1 MANKKTVKKFKIIK
15 IQNKSNKSNDKKKS
29 NIFAVIGKGIVK
41 TFDFIFSIII
51 SFFTYLFYG
60 FKGIFDYLFK
70 PIFVETYKLFRGMY
84 LGFSFVLTSIFINI
98 PTLVFNKISKF
109 IFDTYTKLK
118 NNVKKRE
125 KEREEDPN
133 ANKLTLFQRIK
144 NYITE
149 KYENISFVKAN
160 REKKEASLIVLSINP
175 NGNDAVR
182 AEQKQTFEYLART
195 KEGKLEK
202 GYFAALSKLD
212 VYSYLIDKGMTVYEI
227 KTNKWINFAHGNIST
242 SNRRMKTKDLVFWLA
257 QLSTYIKAGI
267 PLTDGVK
274 VLAQQDKRRRYKG
287 VYDAI
292 IYELT
297 MGESFSEALKK
308 QGNTFP
314 ALLIN
319 MIKSAEMIGEVEQTL
334 DEMSAYYQEIEDNR
348 RAIISA
354 LTYPMIILTFAVGII
369 IFMFVYIIPKF
380 VEVYESMNA
389 PIPRITQ
396 ITLNISAYIQNN
408 YLTVILV
415 FIGIVIIYTFMYKK
429 VKLFRTLMQTMFMKL
444 PVIGNLLI
452 YKEVSLFSRTFATL
466 NKNNVL
472 LTDSIDIL
480 GKITSNEIY
489 KSIMYK
495 TINNLLKGEKM
506 SESFKN
512 HWAVPEVAYYMIVT
526 GESTGELAEMLDKV
540 GDYYN
545 KLQKNMVNQIKV
557 FIEPI
562 MIVSLAIIVGF
573 ILIAIVVP
581 MFSIYDTIK

>member
-1 MANKKTVKKFKIIK
+1 MANKETIKKVKIVK
-15 IQNKSNKSNDKKKS
+15 NKSKKNS
-29 NIFAVIGKGIVK
+29 NIFANIGKVIYKV
-41 TFDFIFSIII
+41 FDFIVSFIV

-60 FKGIFDYLFK
+60 FKGIFDYTIK
-70 PIFVETYKLFRGMY
+70 PIFVETYRLVKAIY
-84 LGFSFVLTSIFINI
+84 DGFTFVVTFILVTI
-98 PTLVFNKISKF
+98 PVTIFNKISKF
-109 IFDTYTKLK
+109 IYDTYTKIK
-118 NNVKKRE
+118 AHAKKRE
-125 KEREEDPN
+125 KEIEEDPE
-133 ANKLTLFQRIK
+133 ANKLTLFQKIK
-144 NYITE
+144 NYIVD
-149 KYENISFVKAN
+149 KYNNISFVKAN

-175 NGNDAVR
+175 EGEDALKS
-182 AEQKQTFEYLART
+182 EQKQTFEYLART

-227 KTNKWINFAHGNIST
+227 KTNKWINFAHGSSTISGRKMR
-242 SNRRMKTKDLVFWLA
+242 NKDLVFWLA

-267 PLTDGVK
+267 PLTDAVK

-319 MIKSAEMIGEVEQTL
+319 MVKSAEMIGEVEQTL

-354 LTYPMIILTFAVGII
+354 LTYPMIILVFAIGIV

-380 VEVYESMNA
+380 VEVYESMNTE
-389 PIPRITQ
+389 IPRITQ
-396 ITLNISAYIQNN
+396 ITLNISAYMQNN
-408 YLTVILV
+408 YLTIILFVIGVAVL
-415 FIGIVIIYTFMYKK
+415 YTFMYKK
-429 VKLFRTLMQTMFMKL
+429 VKLFRTLMQTMFMKI

-472 LTDSIDIL
+472 LTDTIDIL
-480 GKITSNEIY
+480 GKITSNEVY
-489 KSIMYK
+489 RAIMYR

-512 HWAVPEVAYYMIVT
+512 HWAVPETAYYMIVT

-562 MIVSLAIIVGF
+562 MIISLAVIVGF

-581 MFSIYDTIK
+581 MFSIYETIK

>member
-1 MANKKTVKKFKIIK
+1 MANKETIKNVKIVKK
-15 IQNKSNKSNDKKKS
+15 KKKS
-29 NIFAVIGKGIVK
+29 SNLFASIGKRIFK
-41 TFDFIFSIII
+41 IFDFIV
-51 SFFTYLFYG
+51 SFFLSFFIYLFYG
-60 FKGIFDYLFK
+60 FKGLYDYTLKLLF
-70 PIFVETYKLFRGMY
+70 IEIYKLFRAIY
-84 LGFSFVLTSIFINI
+84 LGFVFVVTFLLAMVPMTIFNS
-98 PTLVFNKISKF
+98 VSKF
-109 IFDTYTKLK
+109 IFGIYTKLK
-118 NNVKKRE
+118 NQAKKRA
-125 KEREEDPN
+125 KEIEDNPD
-133 ANKLTLFQRIK
+133 ANKLTLYQKIR
-144 NYITE
+144 NYIID
-149 KYENISFVKAN
+149 KYNNISFVKAN

-175 NGNDAVR
+175 EGEDAVKS
-182 AEQKQTFEYLART
+182 EQKQTFEYLART

-227 KTNKWINFAHGNIST
+227 KTNKWINFVHASSAIS
-242 SNRRMKTKDLVFWLA
+242 SRKMRNKDLVFWLA

-267 PLTDGVK
+267 PLTDAVK
-274 VLAQQDKRRRYKG
+274 VLAQQDRRRRYKG

-297 MGESFSEALKK
+297 MGESFSESLKK
-308 QGNTFP
+308 QGNVFP
-314 ALLIN
+314 PLLIN

-334 DEMSAYYQEIEDNR
+334 DEMSSYYQEIEDNK

-354 LTYPMIILTFAVGII
+354 LTYPMIILVFALGIV

-389 PIPRITQ
+389 EIPRITQ
-396 ITLNISAYIQNN
+396 ITLNISA
-408 YLTVILV
+408 
-415 FIGIVIIYTFMYKK
+415 FMYKK
-429 VKLFRTLMQTMFMKL
+429 VKLFRTLMQTFFMKL
-444 PVIGNLLI
+444 PIVGNLLI
-452 YKEVSLFSRTFATL
+452 YKEVSLFARTFATL

-472 LTDSIDIL
+472 LTDTIDIL

-489 KSIMYK
+489 RAIMYR

-562 MIVSLAIIVGF
+562 MIVFLAIIVGF
-573 ILIAIVVP
+573 ILIAIVIP
-581 MFSIYDTIK
+581 MYSISETIK

>member
-98 PTLVFNKISKF
+98 PTFVFNKISKF

-133 ANKLTLFQRIK
+133 ANKLTLFQKIK

>member
-1 MANKKTVKKFKIIK
+1 MANKETIKDVKIVK
-15 IQNKSNKSNDKKKS
+15 NKKKS
-29 NIFAVIGKGIVK
+29 KNLFAKKGNIIFKI
-41 TFDFIFSIII
+41 FDFIISFFV

-60 FKGIFDYLFK
+60 LKGIYDYTFK
-70 PIFVETYKLFRGMY
+70 FIFVEIYKLLEAIY
-84 LGFSFVLTSIFINI
+84 NGFVYFI
-98 PTLVFNKISKF
+98 TLVLVTLPSVIFNKISKF
-109 IFDTYTKLK
+109 IYSIYTKLK
-118 NNVKKRE
+118 NQVKKRE
-125 KEREEDPN
+125 KEIQDNPE
-133 ANKLTLFQRIK
+133 ANKLTLFQKIK
-144 NYITE
+144 NYIID
-149 KYENISFVKAN
+149 KYNNISFVKAN
-160 REKKEASLIVLSINP
+160 REKREASLIVLSINP
-175 NGNDAVR
+175 EGEDAVKS
-182 AEQKQTFEYLART
+182 EQKQTFEYLART

-227 KTNKWINFAHGNIST
+227 KTNKWINFAHASST
-242 SNRRMKTKDLVFWLA
+242 ISNRRMRNKDLVFWLA

-267 PLTDGVK
+267 PLTDAVK
-274 VLAQQDKRRRYKG
+274 VLAQQDRRRRYKG

-308 QGNTFP
+308 QGNVFP

-319 MIKSAEMIGEVEQTL
+319 MVKSAEMIGEVEQTL
-334 DEMSAYYQEIEDNR
+334 DEMSSYYQEIEDNR

-354 LTYPMIILTFAVGII
+354 LTYPMIIMVFALGIVV
-369 IFMFVYIIPKF
+369 FMFIYIIPKF

-389 PIPRITQ
+389 EIPKITRV
-396 ITLNISAYIQNN
+396 TLNISSYMQNN
-408 YLTVILV
+408 YLTMILFV
-415 FIGIVIIYTFMYKK
+415 IGIVILYTFLYKK
-429 VKLFRTLMQTMFMKL
+429 VKLFRTIMQTFFMKL

-472 LTDSIDIL
+472 LTDTIDIL

-489 KSIMYK
+489 RAIMFR

-562 MIVSLAIIVGF
+562 MIVGLAIIVGF
-573 ILIAIVVP
+573 ILIAIVIP
-581 MFSIYDTIK
+581 MFSIYETIK

>member
-1 MANKKTVKKFKIIK
+1 MANKETIKNVKIVKK
-15 IQNKSNKSNDKKKS
+15 KKKS
-29 NIFAVIGKGIVK
+29 SNLFASIGKRIFK
-41 TFDFIFSIII
+41 IFDFIV
-51 SFFTYLFYG
+51 SFFLSFFIYLFYG
-60 FKGIFDYLFK
+60 FKGLYDYTLKLLF
-70 PIFVETYKLFRGMY
+70 IEIYKLFRAIY
-84 LGFSFVLTSIFINI
+84 LGFVFVVTFLLATVPMIIFNS
-98 PTLVFNKISKF
+98 VSKF
-109 IFDTYTKLK
+109 IFGIYTKLK
-118 NNVKKRE
+118 NQAKKRA
-125 KEREEDPN
+125 KEIEDNPD
-133 ANKLTLFQRIK
+133 ANKLTLYQKIR
-144 NYITE
+144 NYIVD
-149 KYENISFVKAN
+149 KYNNISFVKAN

-175 NGNDAVR
+175 EGEDAVKS
-182 AEQKQTFEYLART
+182 EQKQTFEYLART

-227 KTNKWINFAHGNIST
+227 KTNKWINFVHASSTIS
-242 SNRRMKTKDLVFWLA
+242 SRKMRNKDLVFWLA

-267 PLTDGVK
+267 PLTDAVK
-274 VLAQQDKRRRYKG
+274 VLAQQDRRRRYKG

-297 MGESFSEALKK
+297 MGESFSESLKK
-308 QGNTFP
+308 QGNVFP
-314 ALLIN
+314 PLLIN

-334 DEMSAYYQEIEDNR
+334 DEMSSYYQEIEDNK

-354 LTYPMIILTFAVGII
+354 LTYPMIILVFALGIV

-389 PIPRITQ
+389 EIPRITQ
-396 ITLNISAYIQNN
+396 ITLNISAYMQNS
-408 YLTVILV
+408 YLTIILV
-415 FIGIVIIYTFMYKK
+415 VIGIVVGYTFMYKK
-429 VKLFRTLMQTMFMKL
+429 VKLFRTLMQTFFMKL
-444 PVIGNLLI
+444 PVVGNLLI
-452 YKEVSLFSRTFATL
+452 YKEVSLFARTFATL

-472 LTDSIDIL
+472 LTDTIDIL

-489 KSIMYK
+489 RAIMYR

-562 MIVSLAIIVGF
+562 MIIFLAIIVGF
-573 ILIAIVVP
+573 ILIAIVIP
-581 MFSIYDTIK
+581 MFSIYETIK